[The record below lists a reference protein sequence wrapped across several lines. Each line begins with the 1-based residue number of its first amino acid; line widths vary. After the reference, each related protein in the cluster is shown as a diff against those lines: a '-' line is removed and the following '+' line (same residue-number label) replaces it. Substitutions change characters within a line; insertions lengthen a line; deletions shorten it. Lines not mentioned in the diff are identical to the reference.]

1 MTGVPDPL
9 DLIAVSDPEDAPWL
23 VLVSNPDWAQPLP
36 PEIEALHAPR
46 LDVWMQLHAYL
57 VPLSEARALSQW
69 ANDRDWFGRWMPEI
83 AEPHNVLLGAH
94 PDDPQWSAADGR
106 VEWWDARTGGAQ
118 PTQLLQCAAWYGGT
132 STSRDASAE
141 EETRGYVPSRPL
153 FDVLGLSGGV
163 DFTWSDASGVAVHD
177 PSIALGGP
185 GTLAM
190 RRDLVPRLAD
200 AGLTIFWTVLIG
212 NELHRSDHTPPG
224 DDYRWVSAS
233 ASYILNVDRIEQVG
247 AIAALCRPGPTT
259 ERELEWMT
267 KKAER

>member
-1 MTGVPDPL
+1 MTRSGPQQMD
-9 DLIAVSDPEDAPWL
+9 VSSGGTPGP
-23 VLVSNPDWAQPLP
+23 
-36 PEIEALHAPR
+36 
-46 LDVWMQLHAYL
+46 
-57 VPLSEARALSQW
+57 
-69 ANDRDWFGRWMPEI
+69 
-83 AEPHNVLLGAH
+83 AERSPH
-94 PDDPQWSAADGR
+94 
-106 VEWWDARTGGAQ
+106 E
-118 PTQLLQCAAWYGGT
+118 LLQCAAWYGGT

-212 NELHRSDHTPPG
+212 NELHRSHHTPPG